1 MNQRSENLEVSQLFL
16 SSLRSRTD
24 PPPASAAV
32 FARRRLRQ
40 GSGESR
46 SRATLDAPAKH
57 KLDSLHPAFALLRRF
72 FHPQLCCRSAE
83 PNSQLSGPNHHAF
96 QAKWSSRSQSSA
108 GPAKFPDAW
117 PVPFAADARNPA
129 RHKTANP
136 VFASISQALP
146 AKPVSPESSKIPARM
161 EIAAAE
167 LPTRAQSPPSP
178 ETGTPPR
185 RQSRDSPRAMP
196 STAISSSALAI
207 RSKRMPRPAP
217 PPFGYRS
224 AGLHLPISPAAF
236 PESPAPPPA

>member
-1 MNQRSENLEVSQLFL
+1 MRNYTRLASKASFEKFIPSIDFSDATTRINQRSEDLEVSQLCF
-16 SSLRSRTD
+16 SSLRSRIGR
-24 PPPASAAV
+24 PLGSAV
-32 FARRRLRQ
+32 VSARRRLRRE
-40 GSGESR
+40 SGESR
-46 SRATLDAPAKH
+46 FRAKHDAPAKH
-57 KLDSLHPAFALLRRF
+57 KLASLHPAFALPRRF

-178 ETGTPPR
+178 ET
-185 RQSRDSPRAMP
+185 
-196 STAISSSALAI
+196 
-207 RSKRMPRPAP
+207 
-217 PPFGYRS
+217 
-224 AGLHLPISPAAF
+224 
-236 PESPAPPPA
+236 